1 MIRNGAVVCNLVVQ
15 LSLLGATV
23 ASGAA
28 DFYQGKTFTI
38 VVGSTPGGGFDTVAR
53 GVARHI
59 GDHIA
64 GRPTTIVQ
72 NMPGAGSL
80 TAVRYLDATAPKDG
94 TVMTS
99 FNAGLITQSIVER
112 DKVKIDFATFDWIG
126 VVSPEFVVCYG
137 YGPNGVSSWE
147 DMMGRKEF
155 VLGATGF
162 GAGNYLTAATLREVF
177 HAPVKVILGFPG
189 DAERRLAVQRGELD
203 GDCSAIS
210 SVPVEWLR
218 DGKAHIFVRFTEE
231 RAPEIPD
238 TVPYIGNFAKSQE
251 QEQLLEL
258 LSAGDR
264 IGRPFIMSNQLP
276 PDRAA
281 EIRKAFVATMDDP
294 AFRGDLEKL
303 QVPVI
308 PLSGTAARDF
318 IAKLSAFPPDLVA
331 KARRFYE

>member
-1 MIRNGAVVCNLVVQ
+1 MIRNGSVVCNIIVQ
-15 LSLLGATV
+15 FCLLSAT
-23 ASGAA
+23 APSGAA
-28 DFYQGKTFTI
+28 DYYQGKTFTI
-38 VVGSTPGGGFDTVAR
+38 VVGSTPGGGFDTVTR
-53 GVARHI
+53 GIARHI

-72 NMPGAGSL
+72 NIPGAGSL

-94 TVMTS
+94 TVMAS
-99 FNAGLITQSIVER
+99 FNAGLITQSIVEP
-112 DKVKIDFATFDWIG
+112 DKVKIDFAKFDWIG

-137 YGPNGVSSWE
+137 YGPTGVSSWD

-162 GAGNYLTAATLREVF
+162 GAGNYLTATTLREVF
-177 HAPVKVILGFPG
+177 HAPVRVILGFPG

-210 SVPVEWLR
+210 SIPVEWLR

-231 RAPEIPD
+231 RTPEIPD
-238 TVPYIGNFAKSQE
+238 SVPYIGSFAKSQE

-258 LSAGDR
+258 FSAGYR
-264 IGRPFIMSNQLP
+264 IGRPFVMANQLP
-276 PDRAA
+276 PDRVA
-281 EIRKAFVATMDDP
+281 EIRNAFVATMGDP
-294 AFRGDLEKL
+294 AFRGDMEKL

-318 IAKLSAFPPDLVA
+318 IAKLSAFPPDIVA